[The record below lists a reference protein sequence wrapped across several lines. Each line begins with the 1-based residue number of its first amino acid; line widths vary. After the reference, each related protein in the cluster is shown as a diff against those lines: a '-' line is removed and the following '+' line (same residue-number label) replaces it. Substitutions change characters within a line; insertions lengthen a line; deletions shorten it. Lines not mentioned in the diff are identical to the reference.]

1 MHQLILGENI
11 VPDLKYNQI
20 KYDTKKSPKL
30 SFKAFVLKAGLE
42 PARALLPTG
51 F

>member
-1 MHQLILGENI
+1 MYENI
-11 VPDLKYNQI
+11 STI
-20 KYDTKKSPKL
+20 KKWITFFIVLEIKKAP
-30 SFKAFVLKAGLE
+30 FAIANEAFVLKAGLE

>member
-1 MHQLILGENI
+1 MKMFGRCLADYKKEISKTLQKNVIEI
-11 VPDLKYNQI
+11 V
-20 KYDTKKSPKL
+20 S
-30 SFKAFVLKAGLE
+30 VLKAGLE

>member
-1 MHQLILGENI
+1 MFGKCLANKNKKNRKQLKINYLRF
-11 VPDLKYNQI
+11 I
-20 KYDTKKSPKL
+20 K
-30 SFKAFVLKAGLE
+30 VLKAGLE

>member
-1 MHQLILGENI
+1 MILKLFGKYQQKLKRKNRKLLIYKGLR
-11 VPDLKYNQI
+11 
-20 KYDTKKSPKL
+20 
-30 SFKAFVLKAGLE
+30 FCFVLKAGLE

>member
-1 MHQLILGENI
+1 MKKNYKQKKL
-11 VPDLKYNQI
+11 Q
-20 KYDTKKSPKL
+20 TK
-30 SFKAFVLKAGLE
+30 FEAFVLKAGLE